1 MVIKLPKQANC
12 LVTLVSTKKMLLMI
26 IVVCSKHFFLH
37 DAMKD
42 ITFGTPRNRREWRGA
57 GARMTAQRMS
67 GRMGREHPW
76 AGILAGMTGA
86 EAW

>member
-1 MVIKLPKQANC
+1 
-12 LVTLVSTKKMLLMI
+12 MLLMI

-42 ITFGTPRNRREWRGA
+42 ITFGTPGNRREWRDA

-67 GRMGREHPW
+67 GRMGRKHPW
-76 AGILAGMTGA
+76 ASISAGMTGA
-86 EAW
+86 GAW